1 MPTYR
6 TPTLPM
12 KILRPSPRCS
22 VTGVFALLAAL
33 SLAGCKHAQVT
44 PIQENAAPAGLSKA
58 GLPPTIY
65 VAPFATNVAQVQ
77 VDPGGPL
84 NRLENGQPL
93 LQRQR
98 GSLLGGL
105 FNPHGDQ
112 QNPYQTSTQV
122 SSAESQASDE
132 MQKNIIRALQDRKI
146 PATSELN
153 YQPGLANSLL
163 LTGQF
168 LTINQG
174 DKMQR
179 IAIGL
184 GAGASYLEAQA
195 QLRDLGRP
203 EQNPILMFHTQAD
216 SGMAPGAVVSG
227 GAGAALMGAGAIGA
241 GVSGFRQ
248 SQTGTG
254 SDVANTADQIAD
266 YLKKYYQQQGWM
278 PPDPATPA
286 TSAPDSTPSSK

>member
-1 MPTYR
+1 MNILLPS
-6 TPTLPM
+6 TLRGAARV
-12 KILRPSPRCS
+12 I
-22 VTGVFALLAAL
+22 AALAAL

-44 PIQENAAPAGLSKA
+44 PIEENAAPAGLSPA
-58 GLPPTIY
+58 GLAPTIY
-65 VAPFATNVAQVQ
+65 VAPFATNAAQVQ

-84 NRLENGQPL
+84 RRLENGEPL

-122 SSAESQASDE
+122 SVAESQASDQ
-132 MQKNIIRALQDRKI
+132 MQQKIIRALQDRKI
-146 PATSELN
+146 AATSELN
-153 YQPGLANSLL
+153 YQPGMVNSLL

-184 GAGASYLEAQA
+184 GVGASYLETQA

-203 EQNPILMFHTQAD
+203 EQPPLLMFHTQAD
-216 SGMAPGAVVSG
+216 SGMTPGAAVSG
-227 GAGAALMGAGAIGA
+227 GAGAAIAGTGAIGA

-254 SDVANTADQIAD
+254 EDVANTASQIAD
-266 YLKKYYQQQGWM
+266 YLKKYYQQQGWL
-278 PPDPATPA
+278 PPDAAAATP
-286 TSAPDSTPSSK
+286 APDSTSGSK